1 MITTVKNQQ
10 IKNIIKLMK
19 SSKDR
24 KEQGIFLVEGVRICK
39 EIPASLNPMF
49 YVSEEYYLNKKQEVL
64 DIVNGKEYEL
74 VTKEVF
80 DKISDTKSPQG
91 ILALVK
97 QPEYTLKELQKEE
110 NPMLMILE
118 NIQDPGNLGTMI
130 RSSEAAGI
138 TAVILSKDTV
148 DIFNPKVIRATM
160 GSIFRVPF
168 ILNQDMNEVVTWLKE
183 KEITTY
189 AAHLDGTDFY
199 QEDFKKPTAFFI
211 GNEGNGLSAELTKA
225 ANKKIKIPMSGN
237 VESLNAAIA
246 ATILAYEGKR
256 QRWMKE

>member
-1 MITTVKNQQ
+1 MITTIKNQQ
-10 IKNIIKLMK
+10 IKNIIKLNK

-24 KEQGIFLVEGVRICK
+24 KEQGVFLVEGVRICK
-39 EIPASLNPMF
+39 EIPVSLNPMF
-49 YVSEEYYLNKKQEVL
+49 YVSEEYYTHKKEEVL
-64 DIVNGKEYEL
+64 DIINGQEYEL

-80 DKISDTKSPQG
+80 DKISDTKTPQG

-97 QPEYTLKELQKEE
+97 RPGYTLKELEKVE
-110 NPMLMILE
+110 NPMLMVLE
-118 NIQDPGNLGTMI
+118 NLQDPGNLGTII
-130 RSSEAAGI
+130 RSSEAAGV

-168 ILNQDMNEVVTWLKE
+168 ILNQDMEELVLWLKE
-183 KEITTY
+183 KKITTY
-189 AAHLDGTDFY
+189 AAHLEGKDFY
-199 QEDFKKPTAFFI
+199 QEDLRKPTAFFI
-211 GNEGNGLSAELTKA
+211 GNEGNGLSTELTKA
-225 ANKKIKIPMSGN
+225 ADKKIKIPMSGS

-256 QRWMKE
+256 QRWIS